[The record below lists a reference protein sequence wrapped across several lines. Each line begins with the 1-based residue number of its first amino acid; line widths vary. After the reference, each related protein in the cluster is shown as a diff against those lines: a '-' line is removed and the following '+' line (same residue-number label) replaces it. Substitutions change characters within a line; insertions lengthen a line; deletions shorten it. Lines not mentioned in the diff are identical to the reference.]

1 MEKAIQYLGYTFRA
15 ASRDSPTSTSLTV
28 DFKEPGM
35 KLLFHRETPIH
46 PLEL

>member
-1 MEKAIQYLGYTFRA
+1 MEKAIQYLGCTFRA
-15 ASRDSPTSTSLTV
+15 ASGDNSTSASLSA

-35 KLLFHRETPIH
+35 KLLVHRETPIH